1 VTDGKPLPGIPDF
14 DERWTDAGAV
24 RARYLVGGDG
34 PPLALVH
41 GWTGAASN
49 FAELAPLLAQRFR
62 VLVPDL
68 PGHAG
73 SSPLPAAPNL
83 DAYADRVRQI
93 ASHERMLPLAVVGH
107 SMGGLVALRLALR
120 RPADV
125 SALVLAASAG
135 IESVTRRAEFWIAL
149 LGLVRPGRM
158 IAPFRLAVA
167 RSPLLRRAVFGPYQ
181 VADPAALSERAIDGL
196 LGASGHHT
204 DVVSAG
210 KALVRDDPRVELE
223 DVRCPVLVLWG
234 ARDLQVPV
242 ADAFEYARRL
252 RAPVRVIADCGHL
265 LVAERPDACAH
276 AISEFLDRVVELD
289 ELPVEAELPG

>member
-1 VTDGKPLPGIPDF
+1 VTDAKPLRGIAGF
-14 DERWTDAGAV
+14 EERWTDARAV
-24 RARYLVGGDG
+24 RMRYLVAGSG
-34 PPLALVH
+34 PPLVLVH

-49 FAELAPLLAQRFR
+49 FSELAPLLARRFR

-68 PGHAG
+68 PGHGG
-73 SSPLPAAPNL
+73 SSPLPAAPNM
-83 DAYADRVRQI
+83 DAYADRVRDV
-93 ASHERMLPLAVVGH
+93 AAHEGMLPLAVVGH

-120 RPADV
+120 RPEEV
-125 SALVLAASAG
+125 SVLVLAASAG

-149 LGLVRPGRM
+149 AGLVRPGRLLS
-158 IAPFRLAVA
+158 PYRLAIA
-167 RSPLLRRAVFGPYQ
+167 RSPLLRRLVFGRYQ
-181 VADPAALSERAIDGL
+181 VADPDALSERAIDGL
-196 LGASGHHT
+196 LTASGHHT

-210 KALVRDDPRVELE
+210 KAIVRDDPRVELE
-223 DVRCPVLVLWG
+223 AVRCPTLVLWG

-276 AISEFLDRVVELD
+276 AIGEFLDGVEELD
-289 ELPVEAELPG
+289 ELPVEAELPR

>member
-1 VTDGKPLPGIPDF
+1 M
-14 DERWTDAGAV
+14 
-24 RARYLVGGDG
+24 RYLVAGNG

-49 FAELAPLLAQRFR
+49 FSELAPLLARRFR

-68 PGHAG
+68 PGHGG
-73 SSPLPAAPNL
+73 SSPLPAAPNM
-83 DAYADRVRQI
+83 DAYADRVRHV
-93 ASHERMLPLAVVGH
+93 AAEEEMLPLAVAGH

-120 RPADV
+120 RPKDV
-125 SALVLAASAG
+125 TALVLAASAG

-149 LGLVRPGRM
+149 VGVVRPGRLL
-158 IAPFRLAVA
+158 APYRGVVA
-167 RSPLLRRAVFGPYQ
+167 RSPLLRRVVFGPYQ
-181 VADPAALSERAIDGL
+181 AADPASLSEQAIDGL

-223 DVRCPVLVLWG
+223 AVRCPALVLWG

-252 RAPVRVIADCGHL
+252 RAHVRVIADCGHL

-276 AISEFLDRVVELD
+276 AIAAFLDRVVELD
-289 ELPVEAELPG
+289 ELPLEAELPG